1 MFLVCLRLLD
11 FKPPYLDLSSAQTEA
26 YLPFIEN
33 APNGSR
39 AATQTTLCMRA
50 ESPTKANVLNST
62 GRFSVEDVGLRFAN
76 PVYRVGGTAT
86 KFEYTESC
94 FSITR
99 VSRLCSTPPNTSLDR
114 LLDIEA
120 FR

>member
-1 MFLVCLRLLD
+1 MSFARRRLLG
-11 FKPPYLDLSSAQTEA
+11 FKPSYPDLSSTQTEA
-26 YLPFIEN
+26 CLPFIRN
-33 APNGSR
+33 FPDGSR
-39 AATQTTLCMRA
+39 ATPQTTPCMGA